1 MLKKIRIN
9 ADVAHIWR
17 FPKMWVPLF
26 IIHLF
31 NRVFHDKS
39 SSYWGSPILG
49 NPPLDLFRRFYQQP
63 HSSGDGLSK
72 WLVFVSAVLVVVE
85 VPPQD
90 GLGNTRQNRGKPAV

>member
-1 MLKKIRIN
+1 MQMLPTFGGFQKCGY
-9 ADVAHIWR
+9 
-17 FPKMWVPLF
+17 PY
-26 IIHLF
+26 
-31 NRVFHDKS
+31 S
-39 SSYWGSPILG
+39 SSIFLIGFSMINHPAI
-49 NPPLDLFRRFYQQP
+49 DLFRRFYQQQP